1 MKQAQKY
8 KKRKWARPTILTE
21 KKCSKCGILKNLTEF
36 YSDKRH
42 RDGKRSDCINC
53 YLKVIKSWA
62 DKNPQKQ
69 EKYTQHWRMMH
80 RDHHLKIRREAAKKF
95 RLSPKNHL
103 SNRMSCSIGHSLQ
116 GNKKGNHWEKL
127 VGYTVGQL
135 KKHLE
140 KQFKEGMA
148 WENYGRYGWEID
160 HIVPISA
167 FNFSSPDNID
177 FKRCWALKNLR
188 PLWRIDNRIKNDKL
202 IKPFQPSLLL

>member
-1 MKQAQKY
+1 
-8 KKRKWARPTILTE
+8 
-21 KKCSKCGILKNLTEF
+21 
-36 YSDKRH
+36 
-42 RDGKRSDCINC
+42 
-53 YLKVIKSWA
+53 
-62 DKNPQKQ
+62 
-69 EKYTQHWRMMH
+69 
-80 RDHHLKIRREAAKKF
+80 
-95 RLSPKNHL
+95 
-103 SNRMSCSIGHSLQ
+103 MSCSIGHSLQ